1 MKLFI
6 SISAYDAILD
16 ASIASILCKKKLTD
30 HKVYT
35 SLSYSKK
42 DLKTNEYKKY
52 FDQISF
58 IDAKEVLVH
67 DLFTNYE
74 IPIRQFYS
82 IYINLKKAV
91 DADFDY
97 MLILNSGSWLLDGNS
112 VNNILTKLHGHIIGC
127 RAMKYSNLKRLSC
140 DDHFVFINLKNF
152 KRKNISLDEFKNFLP
167 FDYKYGGIH
176 HISKINKEKYLIDV
190 CINYSKNS

>member
-82 IYINLKKAV
+82 IYINLKKQLT
-91 DADFDY
+91 
-97 MLILNSGSWLLDGNS
+97 LILIICLF
-112 VNNILTKLHGHIIGC
+112 LTLALG
-127 RAMKYSNLKRLSC
+127 
-140 DDHFVFINLKNF
+140 
-152 KRKNISLDEFKNFLP
+152 
-167 FDYKYGGIH
+167 
-176 HISKINKEKYLIDV
+176 YLMEIQ
-190 CINYSKNS
+190 

>member
-58 IDAKEVLVH
+58 IDAKRSWFMTYLQIMKF
-67 DLFTNYE
+67 LFASFT
-74 IPIRQFYS
+74 QF
-82 IYINLKKAV
+82 
-91 DADFDY
+91 
-97 MLILNSGSWLLDGNS
+97 
-112 VNNILTKLHGHIIGC
+112 T
-127 RAMKYSNLKRLSC
+127 
-140 DDHFVFINLKNF
+140 
-152 KRKNISLDEFKNFLP
+152 
-167 FDYKYGGIH
+167 
-176 HISKINKEKYLIDV
+176 
-190 CINYSKNS
+190 